1 RVAENVL
8 HLTGGEGRVG
18 GHVGGGSRQG
28 RGAGQG
34 PLEACFGEDGDLFA
48 RREPE
53 LAQAQRQ
60 CIHAR
65 GGFLM
70 RDVAPRAIHF
80 VAEDGC
86 MRPIGLHGVEEQL
99 GQGTRGG
106 AHGRNLTTKV
116 TGEPGT
122 VSPTA
127 RRAIAATTTLSGTGA
142 PRSRTWTNAMPDAP
156 VATVSVVTR
165 P

>member
-1 RVAENVL
+1 
-8 HLTGGEGRVG
+8 
-18 GHVGGGSRQG
+18 
-28 RGAGQG
+28 
-34 PLEACFGEDGDLFA
+34 P

-53 LAQAQRQ
+53 PAQAERPPP
-60 CIHAR
+60 HGR
-65 GGFLM
+65 GGILM
-70 RDVAPRAIHF
+70 PAGAPRVSHF
-80 VAEDGC
+80 VAERRRV
-86 MRPIGLHGVEEQL
+86 RPIGVTRVQEQL
-99 GQGTRGG
+99 GQGGGGG